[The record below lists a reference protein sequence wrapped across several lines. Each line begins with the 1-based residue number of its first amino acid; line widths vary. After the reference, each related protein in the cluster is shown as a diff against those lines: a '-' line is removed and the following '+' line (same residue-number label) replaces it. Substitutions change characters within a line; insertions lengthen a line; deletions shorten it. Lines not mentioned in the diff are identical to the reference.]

1 MIRAAARLALAF
13 WAAACLAGALWGLAQ
28 NPLAAPFVDRSLTEA
43 RAVLTWAMA
52 REATPDWLLPRLSAA
67 IAADDPDEVAL
78 LRDIGRDHAIP
89 IPPDLAAEAE
99 ALIARHDSL
108 QAQAGACLQCMA
120 DISTCPSLTLVAVC
134 ALPFELSP
142 AGDVAALGRQGAN
155 LATGQDFDGIEAG
168 LAAVGL
174 AATLVAIPS
183 LGTSVPVKIGASV
196 LRVARKA
203 RALSPGMTGALR
215 LAARD
220 GGRIERLTAFA
231 SDATRIAAQTSPA
244 EALRVLRL
252 ADSPAELRRLAR
264 LADAAGP
271 DTRKALAVLGKA
283 RSLRMLH
290 RLSDLAVMTAGFLL
304 SIAAQTGTLIG
315 AILKLM
321 LRRALRRPPPRRLP
335 PGLRTRP
342 GPG

>member
-1 MIRAAARLALAF
+1 MIRATARLALAL
-13 WAAACLAGALWGLAQ
+13 WAAVCLAGALWGLAQ
-28 NPLAAPFVDRSLTEA
+28 NPLAAPFLDRSAAEA
-43 RAVLTWAMA
+43 RAVLTWATA

-99 ALIARHDSL
+99 ALIARHEGVL
-108 QAQAGACLQCMA
+108 TQAGACLRCMA
-120 DISTCPSLTLVAVC
+120 DLSTCPSLTLVAVC
-134 ALPFELSP
+134 AIPFELSP

-155 LATGQDFDGIEAG
+155 LATGAEVDGVEAG
-168 LAAVGL
+168 LATVGL
-174 AATLVAIPS
+174 AATVVALPS
-183 LGTSVPVKIGASV
+183 LGSSVPVKIGASV

-220 GGRIERLTAFA
+220 GRRIERLTAFA
-231 SDATRIAAQTSPA
+231 SDVTRIAKQTSPA

-252 ADSPAELRRLAR
+252 ADSPAELSRLAR
-264 LADAAGP
+264 LTDAAGP

-321 LRRALRRPPPRRLP
+321 LRRALRRPPPRHLP

>member
-1 MIRAAARLALAF
+1 MIRAAARLALAL
-13 WAAACLAGALWGLAQ
+13 WAVACLAGALWGLAQ
-28 NPLAAPFVDRSLTEA
+28 NPFAAPFVERGAVEAKAALT
-43 RAVLTWAMA
+43 RAMA
-52 REATPDWLLPRLSAA
+52 REVTPDWLLPRLSAA

-89 IPPDLAAEAE
+89 APPALDAEAE

-108 QAQAGACLQCMA
+108 LAQAGACLQCMA
-120 DISTCPSLTLVAVC
+120 DLSTCPSLPLIGVC

-155 LATGQDFDGIEAG
+155 LATGEEVDGVEAG

-174 AATLVAIPS
+174 AATLVALPS
-183 LGTSVPVKIGASV
+183 LGSSVPVKLGASV

-203 RALSPGMTGALR
+203 RALSPGMTEALR
-215 LAARD
+215 LAARG
-220 GGRIERLTAFA
+220 GGRAERLTAVA
-231 SDATRIAAQTSPA
+231 SDVTRIAAQTSPA

-252 ADSPAELRRLAR
+252 ADSPAELSRLAR
-264 LADAAGP
+264 LTDAAGP

-290 RLSDLAVMTAGFLL
+290 RLSDLAVMTTGFLL
-304 SIAAQTGTLIG
+304 SIAAQIGTLIG

-321 LRRALRRPPPRRLP
+321 LRRTLRRPPPRRLP